1 MALKFT
7 NMFGS
12 GSKPAD
18 VDLDMPTTQVKLT
31 EKETP
36 GYDPLSTVSVM
47 DQLRTTKSD
56 VGMPSKLP
64 GLSNLPVTKQFQ
76 VLGVLLVVFLLL
88 AVVMIFVDGRQ
99 AAQSATATAT
109 ATEMQMLS
117 QRLARGAALAA
128 QGQASA
134 FASVRDSRDRFKAN
148 LDALA
153 KGGNVRGVELG
164 ATGDATALPI
174 LNAVKDK
181 WSRME
186 TASGQLLANEQSLT
200 TLAKGLDDINAG
212 NSTVLELAQQ
222 AA

>member
-1 MALKFT
+1 
-7 NMFGS
+7 
-12 GSKPAD
+12 
-18 VDLDMPTTQVKLT
+18 MPTTQVKLT

-47 DQLRTTKSD
+47 DQLRTAKSD

-128 QGQASA
+128 QGKRA
-134 FASVRDSRDRFKAN
+134 RSRRC
-148 LDALA
+148 
-153 KGGNVRGVELG
+153 
-164 ATGDATALPI
+164 ATAAIASKPTWTRWPK
-174 LNAVKDK
+174 AATSGV
-181 WSRME
+181 WSWVRPA
-186 TASGQLLANEQSLT
+186 TRPRSRS
-200 TLAKGLDDINAG
+200 
-212 NSTVLELAQQ
+212 
-222 AA
+222 